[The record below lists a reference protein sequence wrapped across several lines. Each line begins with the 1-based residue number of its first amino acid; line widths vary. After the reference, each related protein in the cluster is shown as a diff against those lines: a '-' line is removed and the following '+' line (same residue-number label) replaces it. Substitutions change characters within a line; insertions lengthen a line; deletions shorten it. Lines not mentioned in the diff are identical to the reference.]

1 MMWSFRGFRGA
12 GFLRSPHSRLINER
26 GRRPEMGGK
35 VGRGVDPGNCG
46 KGIFT
51 VYRRRPKIPYTLL
64 CNFALRFVKFTLQG
78 RERTV
83 PGGGRRLPRSSVFAL
98 RLVSAEL
105 VDKEVGPPVLTQGEK
120 ERH

>member
-1 MMWSFRGFRGA
+1 
-12 GFLRSPHSRLINER
+12 
-26 GRRPEMGGK
+26 MGGK
-35 VGRGVDPGNCG
+35 VGRGVDRGNCG

-51 VYRRRPKIPYTLL
+51 ADARNYSTQLYVI
-64 CNFALRFVKFTLQG
+64 LRCVSYFTFQG

-83 PGGGRRLPRSSVFAL
+83 PGGRRLPRSSVFAL

-105 VDKEVGPPVLTQGEK
+105 VGEVVGPPVLTQGEK